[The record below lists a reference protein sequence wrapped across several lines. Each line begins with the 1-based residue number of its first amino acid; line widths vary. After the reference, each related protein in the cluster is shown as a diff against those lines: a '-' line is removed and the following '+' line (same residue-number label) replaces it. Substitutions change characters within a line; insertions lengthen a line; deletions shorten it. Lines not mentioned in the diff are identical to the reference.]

1 MSKSEPG
8 DLPFMTLTVKS
19 IPPAFVKKELKLPLF
34 LARIPAGFSS
44 PAGSKKIFGPEK
56 NVDF

>member
-19 IPPAFVKKELKLPLF
+19 IPPAFVKKELKLPPVSNQDTRRVF
-34 LARIPAGFSS
+34 FPGRQQ
-44 PAGSKKIFGPEK
+44 K
-56 NVDF
+56 NFWP